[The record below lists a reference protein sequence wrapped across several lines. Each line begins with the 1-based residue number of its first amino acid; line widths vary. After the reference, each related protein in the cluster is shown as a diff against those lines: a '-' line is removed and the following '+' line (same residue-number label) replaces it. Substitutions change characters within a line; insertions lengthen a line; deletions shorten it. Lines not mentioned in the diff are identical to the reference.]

1 MIFKTEVYVNWNMD
15 NLSLNKYD
23 KFKKENNLP
32 SMVEIPDY
40 VTENVGLNNLDL
52 LNERINN
59 WLRNT
64 YGFEPKIFRLK

>member
-1 MIFKTEVYVNWNMD
+1 MSFKTEVYVNWNMD

-64 YGFEPKIFRLK
+64 YGFEPNIFRLK

>member
-64 YGFEPKIFRLK
+64 YGFEPKI